1 MTVYVNFMS
10 TRKTYHI
17 FWILRLG
24 YIHVAEEIYP
34 VTTWACWY
42 WGTPQPSP
50 CDPSLATSE
59 YRSAT
64 SSLLNPPRIHFSQ
77 IVRPA
82 RLRAPARTPSTQWSG
97 ELTAALVHPC
107 FAQNEEWVP
116 QLTHRKIALL
126 RSPVLDYLGDIIIMY
141 YPINW
146 LYQTATTIAD
156 LIKKETNWG
165 SLCKFNERE

>member
-1 MTVYVNFMS
+1 MGVGIG
-10 TRKTYHI
+10 RKTYHI

-64 SSLLNPPRIHFSQ
+64 SSLLNSPRIHFSQ

-116 QLTHRKIALL
+116 QLTRRKIALL
-126 RSPVLDYLGDIIIMY
+126 RSPVLDYLGDYGLCIILSNYFIKL
-141 YPINW
+141 PPRW
-146 LYQTATTIAD
+146 LTSLKRKQIGD
-156 LIKKETNWG
+156 WG